1 MIEVKELIVNNYPKS
16 SITEAIKTV
25 RTNLRFSSVNKKIKT
40 ILITSSLMGEGKSFI
55 SANLGATFANAKE
68 KVLLIDCDL
77 RRGRQQR
84 MFDKDKT
91 ELGLSNLLIDD
102 DWKDN
107 LDTYIQKTEVKRLD
121 VITTGSIPPNP
132 TVLLESKKIEMILDK
147 LKEKYD
153 VIILDSPPVQ
163 GLTDALI
170 LTRLTDVVLIVAS
183 CKKTSIELLENTK
196 QALENVNAN
205 IAGVVLNQVEQKES
219 KYYYSRYYE

>member
-1 MIEVKELIVNNYPKS
+1 MKELIVNNYPKS

-84 MFDKDKT
+84 IFDKDKT